1 MQIFV
6 YFISINIHWK
16 KWERVINYSTSCY
29 EYQFS
34 SECFRGET
42 SQHCSQVAKSGIL
55 GLPTRHNKKKYC
67 LKQIYLPFKQI
78 YLPFFHIVMF
88 IKYCRYPKDWKQQK
102 FHHNSSCKSLKCFQ
116 WILTEFL
123 NCSPSFPLLLPAFS
137 YLSARFTVWVS
148 QSYHCSLFF
157 LALFKLNGNKVIS
170 LLQLKRD
177 ERMNCNHPQWSSC
190 FLPCSLQQAS
200 WAILICIIK
209 IYKW

>member
-1 MQIFV
+1 MARHH
-6 YFISINIHWK
+6 FIRANSDCVQTNISTEWKNAASSVSLIRSLHWNSRGAEAQGS
-16 KWERVINYSTSCY
+16 WEKLLQQSSCY
-29 EYQFS
+29 CAKLS
-34 SECFRGET
+34 SKKVKTDIFIIIYIFFA
-42 SQHCSQVAKSGIL
+42 SSGD
-55 GLPTRHNKKKYC
+55 
-67 LKQIYLPFKQI
+67 
-78 YLPFFHIVMF
+78 LPFFLSF
-88 IKYCRYPKDWKQQK
+88 
-102 FHHNSSCKSLKCFQ
+102 
-116 WILTEFL
+116 FL
-123 NCSPSFPLLLPAFS
+123 AVISPPYSQC
-137 YLSARFTVWVS
+137 LSASFAACVS